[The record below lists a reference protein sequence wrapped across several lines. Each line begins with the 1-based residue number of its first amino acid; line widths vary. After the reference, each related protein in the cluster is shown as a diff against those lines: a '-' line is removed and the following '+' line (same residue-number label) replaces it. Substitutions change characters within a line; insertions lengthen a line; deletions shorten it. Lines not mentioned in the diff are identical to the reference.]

1 MKNRHNHPASDVIP
15 TAVTRPFVVE
25 SVVFLCGAVVM
36 VMELVGSRLLAPYF
50 GNSIFVWTSLIG
62 VMLGFMALGSFLGG
76 RLGDHHLS
84 GGVLF
89 WILLAAS
96 ASIALIAFGEGIII
110 PWLAKGD
117 ALRIEAVASAI
128 ALFALPSTIL
138 GMVSPYCI
146 RLRMHAISDSGAT
159 VGNLYAISTLGSI
172 VGTFAA
178 GFWLIAAIG
187 SHAIIVWI
195 AAVPALLALLF
206 ISPISPKRVGAACGV
221 ALMIGAA
228 ALFSHASLNSFDT
241 QYDRYFIRRGTDKQ
255 SMRPVVGLTR
265 EVAGGAETI
274 VYADNGEP
282 LIEGYLAYYDVVI
295 KLAPRIKNTLLIGG
309 GAFAYPRHQLIEYPS
324 STTDVVEIDPALI
337 GVARRDFFLKDDAR
351 MRIFT
356 EDGRTFVNKAT
367 GPYDVV
373 LLDAFKSK
381 GSVPYQLTTK
391 ESMQRC
397 YEILGSDGVL
407 AMNLIAS
414 IDGPGSRFAQAEV
427 ATVRAVF
434 PQVEVFAVTD
444 PSKPA
449 LVQNISIIASKDKSA
464 DLLGAMKRV
473 APDFASNRLDFKV
486 PDGTK
491 LITDD
496 YAPVDQYIAGM

>member
-1 MKNRHNHPASDVIP
+1 MKKKHNHPAGDIIP

-76 RLGDHHLS
+76 RLGDRHLS

-96 ASIALIAFGEGIII
+96 ASIALIASGEGIII
-110 PWLAKGD
+110 PWLARGN

-159 VGNLYAISTLGSI
+159 VGNLYAISTVGSI
-172 VGTFAA
+172 LGTFAA

-187 SHAIIVWI
+187 SHSIIVWI

-206 ISPISPKRVGAACGV
+206 IGPISPKRVGAASVV
-221 ALMIGAA
+221 ALMIAA
-228 ALFSHASLNSFDT
+228 AAMFSHAPLDFFDT
-241 QYDRYFIRRGTDKQ
+241 QYDRYFIRRGVDTQ

-265 EVAGGAETI
+265 EVAGGAETL

-282 LIEGYLAYYDVVI
+282 RIEGYLEYYDAAL
-295 KLAPRIKNTLLIGG
+295 KMAPRVKKTLLIGG
-309 GAFAYPRHQLIEYPS
+309 GAFAYPRHQLINYPS
-324 STTDVVEIDPALI
+324 STTDVVEIDPTLI
-337 GVARRDFFLKDDAR
+337 QVARRDFFLKDDAR
-351 MRIFT
+351 IRIFA

-373 LLDAFKSK
+373 LLDAIKSR

-397 YEILGSDGVL
+397 YNVLGPKGVL

-414 IDGPGSRFAQAEV
+414 INGPGSQFAQAEV
-427 ATVRAVF
+427 ATLKTVF
-434 PQVEVFAVTD
+434 PHVEVFAVTD
-444 PSKPA
+444 PSKPE

-464 DLLGAMKRV
+464 DLLGVMKRV
-473 APDFASNRLDFKV
+473 APGFASNRLDYAV
-486 PDGTK
+486 PEGTR

-496 YAPVDQYIAGM
+496 YAPVDQYIVNM